1 MTLHVVNLAVSI
13 CGYTAQECR
22 QECQGIRDRSA
33 DLRQNLI
40 LLRNMNSTKQII
52 AWLLVVAT
60 VIMLSFY
67 SDLPSV
73 IPGGAT
79 VLPAIAALAITISG
93 ALLIKDFGAAK
104 RAQKGWFIDANSL
117 QDAIF
122 ISDLSGG
129 ILGANKACRGLL
141 HGADDATSVSLMLEP
156 LHAQLMDRQAADDV
170 LSAVLSAPEIKFSD
184 RLNLNDGRIIER
196 TTRPI
201 EGSNNRIWILCDV
214 TQVIAAGND
223 SAMHQSMV
231 EEDAARTAEL
241 AEQLFHAKAE
251 LEAKQTELTRLANTD
266 PMTGLWNRR
275 RFLALAEES
284 IERASDKDTLW
295 VLMMDIDHFKRINDT
310 YGHAAGDVAIR
321 DFAQLI
327 EKTVHGKGFVG
338 RLGGEEFGAILS
350 SCAVD
355 EAYRVAEQIRKD
367 TTQIQTECGAEV
379 FRFTTS
385 MGVASW
391 IPGELSIEPAL
402 DRADKALYSAKNY
415 GRNRVV
421 GYE

>member
-1 MTLHVVNLAVSI
+1 MQQS
-13 CGYTAQECR
+13 
-22 QECQGIRDRSA
+22 
-33 DLRQNLI
+33 LI
-40 LLRNMNSTKQII
+40 QLRNMNSTKQII
-52 AWLLVVAT
+52 AWLLVLAT

-93 ALLIKDFGAAK
+93 ALLIKDCGATK

-122 ISDLSGG
+122 ISDLGG
-129 ILGANKACRGLL
+129 SILGANQACSGLL
-141 HGADDATSVSLMLEP
+141 HGTGDATSVSSMLEP
-156 LHAQLMDRQAADDV
+156 LHAQLIDRQAADDV

-275 RFLALAEES
+275 RFLTLAEES
-284 IERASDKDTLW
+284 IERASDKNTLW

-310 YGHAAGDVAIR
+310 YGHAAGDMAIR

-327 EKTVHGKGFVG
+327 EKTVSGKGFVG
-338 RLGGEEFGAILS
+338 RLGGEEFGAILG

>member
-1 MTLHVVNLAVSI
+1 
-13 CGYTAQECR
+13 
-22 QECQGIRDRSA
+22 
-33 DLRQNLI
+33 
-40 LLRNMNSTKQII
+40 MNSTKQII

-67 SDLPSV
+67 SDLPSA

-79 VLPAIAALAITISG
+79 ILPAVAALAITISG
-93 ALLIKDFGAAK
+93 ALLIKDFSASK
-104 RAQKGWFIDANSL
+104 RAGKGWFIDANSL

-129 ILGANKACRGLL
+129 ILGINKACRDLL
-141 HGADDATSVSLMLEP
+141 HDAGNATSASSLLEP
-156 LHAQLMDRQAADDV
+156 LHALLIDRQAADDV

-184 RLNLNDGRIIER
+184 RLNLEDGRIIER

-201 EGSNNRIWILCDV
+201 EKSNNRIWILCDV

-275 RFLALAEES
+275 RFLSLAEEA
-284 IERASDKDTLW
+284 IDGAKDKDTLW

-327 EKTVHGKGFVG
+327 QKTIDGKGFVG

-350 SCAVD
+350 KCAVD
-355 EAYRVAEQIRKD
+355 EAYRIAERIRKD

>member
-1 MTLHVVNLAVSI
+1 MLLTLPYHFAVI
-13 CGYTAQECR
+13 IAPECR
-22 QECQGIRDRSA
+22 QECQGIWDRFA
-33 DLRQNLI
+33 DWQRSLT

-73 IPGGAT
+73 MPGGT
-79 VLPAIAALAITISG
+79 TTLPAIAALAITISG

-122 ISDLSGG
+122 ISDLSGSV
-129 ILGANKACRGLL
+129 LGANKACKDLL
-141 HGADDATSVSLMLEP
+141 HGAGAATSASSLLEP
-156 LHAQLMDRQAADDV
+156 LHALLIDRQAADDV

-214 TQVIAAGND
+214 THVIAAGND

-275 RFLALAEES
+275 RFLTLAEEA
-284 IERASDKDTLW
+284 IDDAKDKDTLW

-327 EKTVHGKGFVG
+327 QKTVSGKGFVG
-338 RLGGEEFGAILS
+338 RLGGEEFGAILTN
-350 SCAVD
+350 CAVD
-355 EAYRVAEQIRKD
+355 EAYRVAEHIRKD